1 MTESPAIINSECNN
15 NGAEEQVA
23 VESRNLMLTYFDEGK
38 TTTVLDKFN
47 IKIPKGCVYAL
58 IGPSGSGKTTY
69 LRSLIGL
76 KILDAGETRLFGLT
90 LGHPLLDI
98 PGCGLGYM
106 PQDTALN
113 DNLTISEIINYFG
126 ALYRIPNKECK
137 AKAKV
142 LCQRLGL
149 PEESRSIGQ
158 LSGGQKR
165 RVSFICT
172 LIHKPRLMILD
183 EPTVG
188 CDPIVI
194 EVMWQCI
201 LEIARSFGT
210 TVIVTTHYLEEA
222 RKTDMIGFMRKG
234 HLLAQGSPAKIMNLY
249 KVSSIEKA
257 FAIMVKQDKIRRS
270 ITPPSG
276 TLGTIKENKTTL
288 EPSKSPFSSNNTFR
302 LKTYLQ
308 IFLAVLHRVLLI
320 YIKSKTYLIATT
332 LLTLTLISLS
342 AICFGPTP
350 HNLDIGFIN
359 NESPVEYSHSFI
371 HSINTHIINLVE
383 YNDTG
388 EAEDDMKA
396 GKIRAYL
403 TISLD
408 YTEKMISKLTFSQ
421 GSSKINAS
429 LASRRLVTLY
439 QLKADMHSVTIVH
452 YLTKALNASAWRISR
467 HVLHHP
473 MLAQSP
479 ILNVDPIAEPELEE
493 DQYNSRN
500 YFIQVFTMHWTFFVF
515 LYLSISTF
523 HDDITTPLYERSIS
537 AGSTPTQFILSHL
550 ISSLLLPSL
559 ISLPVMIFIIDI
571 FHATAKGSLFLTWL
585 SIW

>member
-1 MTESPAIINSECNN
+1 
-15 NGAEEQVA
+15 
-23 VESRNLMLTYFDEGK
+23 
-38 TTTVLDKFN
+38 
-47 IKIPKGCVYAL
+47 
-58 IGPSGSGKTTY
+58 
-69 LRSLIGL
+69 
-76 KILDAGETRLFGLT
+76 
-90 LGHPLLDI
+90 
-98 PGCGLGYM
+98 M

-113 DNLTISEIINYFG
+113 DNLTISDIINYFG

-142 LCQRLGL
+142 LCERLGL

-188 CDPIVI
+188 CDPNVI
-194 EVMWQCI
+194 EVMW
-201 LEIARSFGT
+201 R
-210 TVIVTTHYLEEA
+210 
-222 RKTDMIGFMRKG
+222 
-234 HLLAQGSPAKIMNLY
+234 
-249 KVSSIEKA
+249 
-257 FAIMVKQDKIRRS
+257 
-270 ITPPSG
+270 
-276 TLGTIKENKTTL
+276 
-288 EPSKSPFSSNNTFR
+288 
-302 LKTYLQ
+302 
-308 IFLAVLHRVLLI
+308 
-320 YIKSKTYLIATT
+320 
-332 LLTLTLISLS
+332 
-342 AICFGPTP
+342 
-350 HNLDIGFIN
+350 
-359 NESPVEYSHSFI
+359 
-371 HSINTHIINLVE
+371 
-383 YNDTG
+383 
-388 EAEDDMKA
+388 
-396 GKIRAYL
+396 
-403 TISLD
+403 
-408 YTEKMISKLTFSQ
+408 
-421 GSSKINAS
+421 
-429 LASRRLVTLY
+429 
-439 QLKADMHSVTIVH
+439 
-452 YLTKALNASAWRISR
+452 ALNASAWRISRHVLHHPMLAQSLNCTNHFIEKLYDLNTRAEVDISR

-571 FHATAKGSLFLTWL
+571 FHATAKAIVTAFLMATMKL
-585 SIW
+585 DMFIVLCCASENTVMGRIKLTLCLCEPTNRDSF